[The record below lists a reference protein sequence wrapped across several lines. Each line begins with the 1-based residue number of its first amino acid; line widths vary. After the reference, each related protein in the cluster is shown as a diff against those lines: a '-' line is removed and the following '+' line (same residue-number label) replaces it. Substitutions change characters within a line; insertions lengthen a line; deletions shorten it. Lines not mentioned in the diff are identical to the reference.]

1 MYLST
6 MDQKKVALPT
16 GTIHYREAGS
26 GPPVVFV
33 HGFLVDGRLWD
44 GVLERLAATHRVI
57 APDWP
62 LGAHRTAMN
71 PDADLTPPGIAATI
85 GDFLDALDLED
96 VTLVGN
102 DSGGAMSQI
111 FAAGA
116 PARLGRLALTNCDTH
131 ENFPP
136 GIFKALPP
144 LTKLPGG
151 AAMTIAPFRIPALL
165 RLAFRPFAKTRIPNE
180 LADSWGEPATGDRG
194 VLRDVGKVA
203 AGMDKRHTLA
213 AAERLRGSELPLALL
228 WAPGDRFFPIRYA
241 ERLASEV
248 GGSAKLVRI
257 PDAKTFVALDQP
269 ARLATELAE
278 FAPSV

>member
-1 MYLST
+1 MNDYKDARVS
-6 MDQKKVALPT
+6 A

-26 GPPVVFV
+26 GPPIVFV

-44 GVLERLAATHRVI
+44 GVLGRLAASHRVI

-71 PDADLTPPGIAATI
+71 PDADLTPPGIAAI
-85 GDFLDALDLED
+85 VGDFLDALDLDD

-102 DSGGAMSQI
+102 DSGGAICQI

-116 PARLGRLALTNCDTH
+116 PPRLGRLALTNCDTH

-144 LTKLPGG
+144 LAKLPGG
-151 AAMTIAPFRIPALL
+151 TAMTLAPFRIPAVL
-165 RLAFRPFAKTRIPNE
+165 RLAVRPFAKTRIPDE
-180 LADSWGEPATGDRG
+180 LVASWGKPATSDRD
-194 VLRDVGKVA
+194 VRRDVGKVA
-203 AGMDKRHTLA
+203 AGMDKRFTLA
-213 AAERLRGSELPLALL
+213 AAERLRGSGLPLLL
-228 WAPGDRFFPIRYA
+228 AWAPGDRFFPIRYA
-241 ERLASEV
+241 ERLADEV
-248 GGSAKLVRI
+248 GGSAELIRI

-269 ARLATELAE
+269 AKLAAGIAQ

>member
-1 MYLST
+1 MY
-6 MDQKKVALPT
+6 VAHMEAKTIDLPA
-16 GTIHYREAGS
+16 GTIHYREAGT
-26 GPPVVFV
+26 GPPIVFV

-44 GVLERLAATHRVI
+44 GVLERLADRYRVI

-71 PDADLTPPGIAATI
+71 PGADLTPPGIAATI
-85 GDFLDALDLED
+85 GAFLEALDLSD

-102 DSGGAMSQI
+102 DSGGAMCQV

-144 LTKLPGG
+144 LAKLPGG
-151 AAMTIAPFRIPALL
+151 VALTIAPFRIPAVL
-165 RLAFRPFAKTRIPNE
+165 RLAVRPFAKTRIPNE
-180 LADSWGEPATGDRG
+180 LVDSWGKPATTDRG

-213 AAERLRGSELPLALL
+213 AAERLRGTELPLLL
-228 WAPGDRFFPIRYA
+228 AWAPGDRFFPIRYA
-241 ERLASEV
+241 ERLAGEV
-248 GGSAKLVRI
+248 GGAKLVQI
-257 PDAKTFVALDQP
+257 PEAKTLVALDQP
-269 ARLATELAE
+269 ERLAEELAR
-278 FAPSV
+278 FVPSP

>member
-1 MYLST
+1 MYVPV
-6 MDQKKVALPT
+6 MDSKTIDLPA

-26 GPPVVFV
+26 GPPIVFV

-44 GVLERLAATHRVI
+44 GVLERLADRYRVI

-62 LGAHRTAMN
+62 MGAHRTAMN
-71 PDADLTPPGIAATI
+71 PGADLSPPGIAATI
-85 GDFLDALDLED
+85 GAFLDALDLDD

-102 DSGGAMSQI
+102 DSGGAMCQI

-144 LTKLPGG
+144 LAKLPGG
-151 AAMTIAPFRIPALL
+151 VALTIAPFRIPAVL
-165 RLAFRPFAKTRIPNE
+165 RLAVRPFAKTRIPNE
-180 LADSWGEPATGDRG
+180 LVDSWGKPATTDHG
-194 VLRDVGKVA
+194 VQRDVGKVA

-213 AAERLRGSELPLALL
+213 AAERLRGTELPLLL
-228 WAPGDRFFPIRYA
+228 AWAPGDRFFPIRYA
-241 ERLASEV
+241 ERLAAEV
-248 GGSAKLVRI
+248 GGARLVEI
-257 PDAKTFVALDQP
+257 PGAKTFVALDQP
-269 ARLATELAE
+269 EKLAAELAA
-278 FAPSV
+278 FAPTA

>member
-1 MYLST
+1 
-6 MDQKKVALPT
+6 MDSKTIDLPA
-16 GTIHYREAGS
+16 GTIHYREAGT
-26 GPPVVFV
+26 GPPIVFV

-44 GVLERLAATHRVI
+44 GVLERLADRYRVI

-62 LGAHRTAMN
+62 LGAHRTAMK

-85 GDFLDALDLED
+85 GAFLDALDLED

-102 DSGGAMSQI
+102 DSGGAMCQV

-144 LTKLPGG
+144 LAKLPGG
-151 AAMTIAPFRIPALL
+151 VALTIAPFRIPAVL
-165 RLAFRPFAKTRIPNE
+165 RLAVRPFAKTRIPDE
-180 LADSWGEPATGDRG
+180 LVDSWGAPAISDPDVR
-194 VLRDVGKVA
+194 RDVGKVA

-213 AAERLRGSELPLALL
+213 AAERLRGTELPLLL
-228 WAPGDRFFPIRYA
+228 AWAPGDRFFPIRYA
-241 ERLASEV
+241 ERLADEV
-248 GGSAKLVRI
+248 GGAKLVQI

-269 ARLATELAE
+269 ARLAAELAQ
-278 FAPSV
+278 FAPSP

>member
-1 MYLST
+1 MT
-6 MDQKKVALPT
+6 TKTVALPA
-16 GTIHYREAGS
+16 GTIHYREAGT
-26 GPPVVFV
+26 GPPIVFV

-44 GVLERLAATHRVI
+44 GVLGRLAADHRVI

-62 LGAHRTAMN
+62 LGAHRTAMD
-71 PDADLTPPGIAATI
+71 PAADLSPPGIAAII
-85 GDFLDALDLED
+85 GDFLEALDLED

-102 DSGGAMSQI
+102 DSGGAMCQI

-144 LTKLPGG
+144 LAKLPGG
-151 AAMTIAPFRIPALL
+151 TAMALAPFRIPAVL
-165 RLAFRPFAKTRIPNE
+165 RLAVRPFAKTRIPNE
-180 LADSWGEPATGDRG
+180 LVASWGEPATTD
-194 VLRDVGKVA
+194 RDVMRDLGKVA

-213 AAERLRGSELPLALL
+213 AAAALRGTELPLLL
-228 WAPGDRFFPIRYA
+228 AWAPGDHYFPIRYA

-248 GGSAKLVRI
+248 GDAARLVRI
-257 PDAKTFVALDQP
+257 ADAKTFVALDQP
-269 ARLATELAE
+269 ARLATEIAQ

>member
-1 MYLST
+1 MNSKTVTLS
-6 MDQKKVALPT
+6 A

-26 GPPVVFV
+26 GPPIVFV

-44 GVLERLAATHRVI
+44 GVLDRLADRYRVI

-71 PDADLTPPGIAATI
+71 PDADLTPPGIAALI
-85 GDFLDALDLED
+85 GEFLDALDLDD

-102 DSGGAMSQI
+102 DSGGAMSQV

-144 LTKLPGG
+144 LAKLPGG
-151 AAMTIAPFRIPALL
+151 AQMTIAPFRIPAVL
-165 RLAFRPFAKTRIPNE
+165 RLAIRPFTETTLPNE
-180 LADSWGEPATGDRG
+180 LVDSWAEPATGDRA

-203 AGMDKRHTLA
+203 AGMNKRHTLA
-213 AAERLRGSELPLALL
+213 AAERLRGSRLPRLLAGAPRPRVVTSRDAEPLA
-228 WAPGDRFFPIRYA
+228 A
-241 ERLASEV
+241 EV

-269 ARLATELAE
+269 SRVADELAQ
-278 FAPSV
+278 FAPSP

>member
-1 MYLST
+1 MDAKTVDLS
-6 MDQKKVALPT
+6 A

-26 GPPVVFV
+26 GPPIVFV

-62 LGAHRTAMN
+62 LGAHRTAMKS
-71 PDADLTPPGIAATI
+71 DADLTPPGIARTI

-111 FAAGA
+111 FAAGR
-116 PARLGRLALTNCDTH
+116 PPRLGRLALTNCDTH

-151 AAMTIAPFRIPALL
+151 TTMTIAPFRIPAVL

-180 LADSWGEPATGDRG
+180 LVDSWGAPATSDSG
-194 VLRDVGKVA
+194 VKRDVGKVA
-203 AGMDKRHTLA
+203 AGMNKRHTLA
-213 AAERLRGSELPLALL
+213 AAERLRGADLPLLL
-228 WAPGDRFFPIRYA
+228 AWAPGDRFFPISYA

-248 GGSAKLVRI
+248 GGAATLVRI

-269 ARLATELAE
+269 ARLAAELAE